1 MKIDMHLPQVLFEV
15 QQGVPK
21 CSESHGCEHE
31 PQPPPPELL
40 DPPPQFPL
48 LQVCP
53 LGQLMQVP
61 PPLPQLLAD
70 VPP

>member
-1 MKIDMHLPQVLFEV
+1 MQTFV
-15 QQGVPK
+15 QWP
-21 CSESHGCEHE
+21 HD
-31 PQPPPPELL
+31 PPPLEEEL

-61 PPLPQLLAD
+61 PPVPQLLAE